1 MLEFLLADANLPFTL
16 ALALM
21 LGIALLE
28 GLGLLAGFDISRA
41 LDDLLFDAELEVQV
55 ETGGSE
61 APGNPALL
69 AWLHIGIVPML
80 VLLVVFLAAF
90 GCMGL
95 VVQSLALRALGH
107 PFAAAWASGLA
118 LLASIPIL
126 RIAGRGLKKLFQD
139 QTRAV
144 SQDAFLGTIGTI
156 VIGTAQLGQPAQ
168 ARLQDDLGHSHYVM
182 VEPATPAEVFETGS
196 EVLLVERHGAVY
208 RGLKFD
214 S

>member
-1 MLEFLLADANLPFTL
+1 MLEFLLADVNLPFTL

-41 LDDLLFDAELEVQV
+41 LDDLLFDAEFPV
-55 ETGGSE
+55 ETGASE
-61 APGNPALL
+61 APGGPAFL
-69 AWLHIGIVPML
+69 AWLHIGAVPML

-90 GCMGL
+90 GCTGL
-95 VVQSLALRALGH
+95 MVQSLALRALGH
-107 PFAAAWASGLA
+107 PLAPAWASGLA
-118 LLASIPIL
+118 LLASVPIL
-126 RIAGRGLKKLFQD
+126 RLAGKGLRKLFQD

-144 SQDAFLGTIGTI
+144 SQDAFVGTTGTI
-156 VIGTAQLGQPAQ
+156 VIGTAQAGQPAQ
-168 ARLQDDLGHSHYVM
+168 ARLHDERGQSHYVM

-196 EVLLVERHGAVY
+196 EVLLVERQGAVY

-214 S
+214 G

>member
-1 MLEFLLADANLPFTL
+1 MPEFLLADANLPFTL

-41 LDDLLFDAELEVQV
+41 LDDLLFDAEFPV
-55 ETGGSE
+55 ETGASE
-61 APGNPALL
+61 APGGPAFL
-69 AWLHIGIVPML
+69 AWLHIGVVPML

-90 GCMGL
+90 GCTGL
-95 VVQSLALRALGH
+95 MVQSLALRALGH
-107 PFAAAWASGLA
+107 PLAPAWASGLA
-118 LLASIPIL
+118 LLASVPIL
-126 RIAGRGLKKLFQD
+126 RLAGRGLRKLFQD

-144 SQDAFLGTIGTI
+144 SQDAFVGTTGTI
-156 VIGTAQLGQPAQ
+156 VIGTAQAGQPAQ
-168 ARLQDDLGHSHYVM
+168 ARLHDERGQSHYVM

-196 EVLLVERHGAVY
+196 EVLLVERQGAVY

-214 S
+214 G

>member
-1 MLEFLLADANLPFTL
+1 MPEFLLADANLPFTL

-41 LDDLLFDAELEVQV
+41 LDDLLFDAGFQV
-55 ETGGSE
+55 ETGASE
-61 APGNPALL
+61 APGGPAFL
-69 AWLHIGIVPML
+69 AWLHIGVVPML

-90 GCMGL
+90 GCTGL
-95 VVQSLALRALGH
+95 MVQSLALRALGH
-107 PFAAAWASGLA
+107 PLAPAWASGLA
-118 LLASIPIL
+118 LLASVPIL
-126 RIAGRGLKKLFQD
+126 RLAGRGLRKLFQD

-144 SQDAFLGTIGTI
+144 SQDAFVGTTGTI
-156 VIGTAQLGQPAQ
+156 VIGTAQAGQPAQ
-168 ARLQDDLGHSHYVM
+168 ARLHDERGQSHYVM

-196 EVLLVERHGAVY
+196 EVLLVERQGAVY

-214 S
+214 G

>member
-1 MLEFLLADANLPFTL
+1 MLEFLLADANLPFTA

-28 GLGLLAGFDISRA
+28 GLGLLAGFDISRS
-41 LDDLLFDAELEVQV
+41 LDDLLFEAEV
-55 ETGGSE
+55 EADLGGSE
-61 APGNPALL
+61 APGGPALL
-69 AWLHIGIVPML
+69 AWLHVGIVPML

-90 GCMGL
+90 GCTGL

-107 PFAAAWASGLA
+107 PLAPAWASGAA

-144 SQDAFLGTIGTI
+144 SQDAFVGTTGTI
-156 VIGTAQLGQPAQ
+156 VIGTAQSGRPAQ
-168 ARLQDDLGHSHYVM
+168 ARLQDELGQSHYVM
-182 VEPATPAEVFETGS
+182 VEPTTPAEVFETGT
-196 EVLLVERHGAVY
+196 EVLLVERQGAVY
-208 RGLKFD
+208 RGLKLD